1 VKPFK
6 LTGPWNHIS
15 RKLNSCLPTSSAD
28 PSLPYISTRVY
39 EVAILEYGNLRS
51 GDMKKL
57 LITGANGFLGWN
69 MCRLAKDTWHLFG
82 TVYYHQVEIHNVNTI
97 KIDLTNQSELKCLFE
112 EVRPDA
118 VIHTAAVS
126 DPNYCQVNPDVS
138 YGINVEASVNI
149 ALLCSDYVIPYVYT
163 STDLVFDGLKAP
175 YRESDSVCPVNVYGE
190 HKAQAE
196 ERILK
201 AYPQSAVCR
210 MSLMFGLSGPV
221 AKSFIQP
228 MLLAMKE
235 SRELSLF
242 VNEFRTPLSARAAVA
257 GLFLALNKVQ
267 GIIHLGGK
275 ERISRYDFGKL
286 MQRIFK
292 FETAKIRPCKQNE
305 IHTAALRPADVSLDS
320 SKAAALGFR
329 PLSLIEELQNIYKSL

>member
-1 VKPFK
+1 
-6 LTGPWNHIS
+6 
-15 RKLNSCLPTSSAD
+15 
-28 PSLPYISTRVY
+28 
-39 EVAILEYGNLRS
+39 
-51 GDMKKL
+51 MKKL

-69 MCRLAKDTWHLFG
+69 ICRLAKGRWHLFG
-82 TVYYHQVEIHNVNTI
+82 TVYSNQVEIPKVTTTR
-97 KIDLTNQSELKCLFE
+97 IDLTDYSELKRLFK

-118 VIHTAAVS
+118 VIHTAAAS
-126 DPNYCQVNPDVS
+126 DPNDCQVNPDVS

-149 ALLCSDYVIPYVYT
+149 ALLCSDYMIPYVYT

-175 YRESDSVCPVNVYGE
+175 YQESDPVCPVNVYGE
-190 HKAQAE
+190 HKALAE
-196 ERILK
+196 ERILN

-210 MSLMFGLSGPV
+210 ISLMFGLSGPV

-235 SRELSLF
+235 GRELSLF
-242 VNEFRTPLSARAAVA
+242 VDEFRTPLSAATAVA
-257 GLFLALNKVQ
+257 GLFLALDKVR

-275 ERISRYDFGKL
+275 DRISRHDFGKL

-292 FETAKIRPCKQNE
+292 FENAKIRPCKQDQF
-305 IHTAALRPADVSLDS
+305 HMPALRPTDVSLDS

-329 PLSLIEELQNIYKSL
+329 PLPLIEELQNIYESL

>member
-1 VKPFK
+1 
-6 LTGPWNHIS
+6 
-15 RKLNSCLPTSSAD
+15 
-28 PSLPYISTRVY
+28 
-39 EVAILEYGNLRS
+39 
-51 GDMKKL
+51 MKKL
-57 LITGANGFLGWN
+57 LITGASGFLGWN
-69 MCRLAKDTWHLFG
+69 ICRLAKGRWHLYG
-82 TVYYHQVEIHNVNTI
+82 TVHSNQVEIPNVNTI
-97 KIDLTNQSELKCLFE
+97 KIDLTDHSELKRLFE

-126 DPNYCQVNPDVS
+126 DPNYCQVNPNVS
-138 YGINVEASVNI
+138 YRINVEASVNI
-149 ALLCSDYVIPYVYT
+149 ALLCSDYMISYVYT

-175 YRESDSVCPVNVYGE
+175 YRESDPVCPVNVYGE
-190 HKAQAE
+190 HKALAE

-228 MLLAMKE
+228 MLLAMRE
-235 SRELSLF
+235 GRELSLF
-242 VNEFRTPLSARAAVA
+242 VNEFRTPLSAGAAVA
-257 GLFLALNKVQ
+257 GLLLAFNKVR

-286 MQRIFK
+286 MQKIFK
-292 FETAKIRPCKQNE
+292 FENAKIRPCKQDE
-305 IHTAALRPADVSLDS
+305 IHMAALRPADVSFDS

-329 PLSLIEELQNIYKSL
+329 PLPLIEELQNIYESL

>member
-1 VKPFK
+1 
-6 LTGPWNHIS
+6 
-15 RKLNSCLPTSSAD
+15 
-28 PSLPYISTRVY
+28 
-39 EVAILEYGNLRS
+39 
-51 GDMKKL
+51 MKKL

-69 MCRLAKDTWHLFG
+69 ICRLAKGRWHLFG
-82 TVYYHQVEIHNVNTI
+82 TVYSNQVEIPKVTTTR
-97 KIDLTNQSELKCLFE
+97 IDLTDYSELKRLFK

-118 VIHTAAVS
+118 VIHTAAAS
-126 DPNYCQVNPDVS
+126 DPNDCQVNPGVS

-149 ALLCSDYVIPYVYT
+149 ALLCSDYMIPYVYT

-175 YRESDSVCPVNVYGE
+175 YQESDPVCPVNVYGE
-190 HKAQAE
+190 HKALAE
-196 ERILK
+196 ERILN

-210 MSLMFGLSGPV
+210 ISLMFGLSGPV

-235 SRELSLF
+235 GRELSLF
-242 VNEFRTPLSARAAVA
+242 VDEFRTPLSAATAVG
-257 GLFLALNKVQ
+257 GLFLALDKVR

-275 ERISRYDFGKL
+275 DRISRHDFGKL

-292 FETAKIRPCKQNE
+292 FENAKIRPCKQDQ
-305 IHTAALRPADVSLDS
+305 IHMPALRPTDVSLDS

-329 PLSLIEELQNIYKSL
+329 PLPLIEELQNIYESL

>member
-1 VKPFK
+1 
-6 LTGPWNHIS
+6 
-15 RKLNSCLPTSSAD
+15 
-28 PSLPYISTRVY
+28 
-39 EVAILEYGNLRS
+39 
-51 GDMKKL
+51 MKKL

-69 MCRLAKDTWHLFG
+69 MCRLAKGTWHLFG
-82 TVYYHQVEIHNVNTI
+82 TVYSNQVEIPNVNTI
-97 KIDLTNQSELKCLFE
+97 KIDLTNHSELKRLFE

-118 VIHTAAVS
+118 VIHTAAAS

-138 YGINVEASVNI
+138 YGINVKASVNI
-149 ALLCSDYVIPYVYT
+149 ALLCSDYMIPYVYT

-175 YRESDSVCPVNVYGE
+175 YRESDPVCPVSAYGE

-196 ERILK
+196 ERILR

-221 AKSFIQP
+221 AKGFIQP

-235 SRELSLF
+235 GRELSLF
-242 VNEFRTPLSARAAVA
+242 VNEFRTPLSAGAAVV
-257 GLFLALNKVQ
+257 GLFLALHKVH
-267 GIIHLGGK
+267 GVIHLGGK

-286 MQRIFK
+286 VQRIFK
-292 FETAKIRPCKQNE
+292 FADAKIKPCTQDD
-305 IHTAALRPADVSLDS
+305 IHMAALRPADVSLDS

-329 PLSLIEELQNIYKSL
+329 PLPLVEELQNIYESL

>member
-1 VKPFK
+1 
-6 LTGPWNHIS
+6 
-15 RKLNSCLPTSSAD
+15 
-28 PSLPYISTRVY
+28 
-39 EVAILEYGNLRS
+39 
-51 GDMKKL
+51 MKKL

-69 MCRLAKDTWHLFG
+69 ICRLAKGRWHLFG
-82 TVYYHQVEIHNVNTI
+82 TVYSNQVEIPKVTTTR
-97 KIDLTNQSELKCLFE
+97 IDLTDYSELKRLFK

-118 VIHTAAVS
+118 VIHTAAAS
-126 DPNYCQVNPDVS
+126 DPNDCQVNPDVS

-149 ALLCSDYVIPYVYT
+149 ALLCSDYMIPYVYT

-175 YRESDSVCPVNVYGE
+175 YQESDPVCPVNVYGE
-190 HKAQAE
+190 HKALAE
-196 ERILK
+196 ERILN

-210 MSLMFGLSGPV
+210 ISLMFGLSGPV

-235 SRELSLF
+235 GRELSLF
-242 VNEFRTPLSARAAVA
+242 VDEFRTPLSAATAVA
-257 GLFLALNKVQ
+257 GLFLALDKVR

-275 ERISRYDFGKL
+275 DRISRHDFGKL

-292 FETAKIRPCKQNE
+292 FENAKIRPCKQDQ
-305 IHTAALRPADVSLDS
+305 IHMPALRPTDVSLDS

-329 PLSLIEELQNIYKSL
+329 PLPLIEELQNIYESL

>member
-1 VKPFK
+1 
-6 LTGPWNHIS
+6 
-15 RKLNSCLPTSSAD
+15 
-28 PSLPYISTRVY
+28 
-39 EVAILEYGNLRS
+39 
-51 GDMKKL
+51 MKKL

-69 MCRLAKDTWHLFG
+69 ICRLAKGRWHLFG
-82 TVYYHQVEIHNVNTI
+82 TVYSNQVEIPKVTTTR
-97 KIDLTNQSELKCLFE
+97 IDLTDYSELKRLFK

-118 VIHTAAVS
+118 VIHTAAAS
-126 DPNYCQVNPDVS
+126 DPNDCQVNPGVS

-149 ALLCSDYVIPYVYT
+149 ALLCSDYMIPYVYT

-175 YRESDSVCPVNVYGE
+175 YQESDPVCPVNVYGE
-190 HKAQAE
+190 HKALAE
-196 ERILK
+196 ERILN

-210 MSLMFGLSGPV
+210 ISLMFGLSGPV

-235 SRELSLF
+235 GRELSLF
-242 VNEFRTPLSARAAVA
+242 VDEFRTPLSAATAVA
-257 GLFLALNKVQ
+257 GLFLALDKVR

-275 ERISRYDFGKL
+275 DRISRHDFGKL

-292 FETAKIRPCKQNE
+292 FENAKIRPCKQDQ
-305 IHTAALRPADVSLDS
+305 IHMPALRPTDVSLDS

-329 PLSLIEELQNIYKSL
+329 PLPLIEELQNIYESL

>member
-1 VKPFK
+1 
-6 LTGPWNHIS
+6 
-15 RKLNSCLPTSSAD
+15 
-28 PSLPYISTRVY
+28 
-39 EVAILEYGNLRS
+39 
-51 GDMKKL
+51 
-57 LITGANGFLGWN
+57 
-69 MCRLAKDTWHLFG
+69 
-82 TVYYHQVEIHNVNTI
+82 
-97 KIDLTNQSELKCLFE
+97 LFE

-118 VIHTAAVS
+118 VIHTAAAS
-126 DPNYCQVNPDVS
+126 DPNFCQVNQDAS

-149 ALLCSDYVIPYVYT
+149 ALLCSDYMVPYVYA

-175 YRESDSVCPVNVYGE
+175 YRESDPVCPVNVYGE

-235 SRELSLF
+235 DRELSLF
-242 VNEFRTPLSARAAVA
+242 VDEFRTPLSAGAAVSA
-257 GLFLALNKVQ
+257 LFLALNKVQ

-286 MQRIFK
+286 MQRVFK
-292 FETAKIRPCKQNE
+292 FENVKIRPCKQDE
-305 IHTAALRPADVSLDS
+305 IHMAALRPADVSLDS

-329 PLSLIEELQNIYKSL
+329 PLPLIEELQNIYESL

>member
-1 VKPFK
+1 
-6 LTGPWNHIS
+6 
-15 RKLNSCLPTSSAD
+15 
-28 PSLPYISTRVY
+28 
-39 EVAILEYGNLRS
+39 
-51 GDMKKL
+51 MKKL

-69 MCRLAKDTWHLFG
+69 ICRLAKGRWHLFG
-82 TVYYHQVEIHNVNTI
+82 TVYSNQVEIPKVTTTR
-97 KIDLTNQSELKCLFE
+97 IDLTDYSELKRLFK

-118 VIHTAAVS
+118 VIHTAAAS
-126 DPNYCQVNPDVS
+126 DPNDCQVNPDVS

-149 ALLCSDYVIPYVYT
+149 ALLCSDYMIPYVYT

-175 YRESDSVCPVNVYGE
+175 YQESDPVCPVNVYGE
-190 HKAQAE
+190 HKALAE
-196 ERILK
+196 ERILN

-210 MSLMFGLSGPV
+210 ISLMFGLSGPV

-235 SRELSLF
+235 GRELSLF
-242 VNEFRTPLSARAAVA
+242 VDEFRTPLSAATAVA
-257 GLFLALNKVQ
+257 GLFLALDKVS

-275 ERISRYDFGKL
+275 DRISRHDFGKL

-292 FETAKIRPCKQNE
+292 FENAKIRPCKQDQ
-305 IHTAALRPADVSLDS
+305 IHMPALRPTDVSLDS

-329 PLSLIEELQNIYKSL
+329 PLPLIEELQNIYESL

>member
-1 VKPFK
+1 
-6 LTGPWNHIS
+6 
-15 RKLNSCLPTSSAD
+15 
-28 PSLPYISTRVY
+28 
-39 EVAILEYGNLRS
+39 
-51 GDMKKL
+51 MKKL

-69 MCRLAKDTWHLFG
+69 ICRLAKGRWHLFG
-82 TVYYHQVEIHNVNTI
+82 TVYSHQVEIPDVNTM
-97 KIDLTNQSELKCLFE
+97 KINLTVHSELKRLFE

-118 VIHTAAVS
+118 VIHAAAAS
-126 DPNYCQVNPDVS
+126 DPNYCQVNPHVS

-149 ALLCSDYVIPYVYT
+149 ALLCSDYMIPYVYT

-175 YRESDSVCPVNVYGE
+175 YRESDPVCPVNVYGE

-196 ERILK
+196 ERTLR

-221 AKSFIQP
+221 AKSFMQP

-235 SRELSLF
+235 GRELSLF
-242 VNEFRTPLSARAAVA
+242 VDEFRTPLRAESAVA
-257 GLFLALNKVQ
+257 GLFLALNKVS

-275 ERISRYDFGKL
+275 ERISRHDFGKL

-292 FETAKIRPCKQNE
+292 FENAKIRPCKQSE
-305 IHTAALRPADVSLDS
+305 IHMPALRPADVSLDS

-329 PLSLIEELQNIYKSL
+329 PLPLIEELQNLYENL

>member
-1 VKPFK
+1 
-6 LTGPWNHIS
+6 
-15 RKLNSCLPTSSAD
+15 
-28 PSLPYISTRVY
+28 
-39 EVAILEYGNLRS
+39 
-51 GDMKKL
+51 MKKL

-69 MCRLAKDTWHLFG
+69 ICRLAKGRWHLFG
-82 TVYYHQVEIHNVNTI
+82 TVYSNQVEIPKVTTTR
-97 KIDLTNQSELKCLFE
+97 IDLTDYSELKRLFK

-118 VIHTAAVS
+118 VIHTAAAS
-126 DPNYCQVNPDVS
+126 DPNDCQVNPGVS

-149 ALLCSDYVIPYVYT
+149 ALLCSDYMIPYVYT

-175 YRESDSVCPVNVYGE
+175 YQESDPVCPVNVYGE
-190 HKAQAE
+190 HKALAE
-196 ERILK
+196 ERILN

-210 MSLMFGLSGPV
+210 ISLMFGLSGPV

-235 SRELSLF
+235 GRELSLF
-242 VNEFRTPLSARAAVA
+242 VDEFRTPLSAATAVA
-257 GLFLALNKVQ
+257 GLFLALDKVR

-275 ERISRYDFGKL
+275 DRISRHDFGKL

-292 FETAKIRPCKQNE
+292 FENAKIRPCKQDE
-305 IHTAALRPADVSLDS
+305 IHMPALRPTDVSLDS

-329 PLSLIEELQNIYKSL
+329 PLPLIEELQNIYESL

>member
-1 VKPFK
+1 
-6 LTGPWNHIS
+6 
-15 RKLNSCLPTSSAD
+15 
-28 PSLPYISTRVY
+28 
-39 EVAILEYGNLRS
+39 
-51 GDMKKL
+51 MKKL

-69 MCRLAKDTWHLFG
+69 ICRLAKGRWHLFG
-82 TVYYHQVEIHNVNTI
+82 TVYSNQVEIPKVTTTR
-97 KIDLTNQSELKCLFE
+97 IDLTDYSELKRLFK

-118 VIHTAAVS
+118 VIHTAAAS

-149 ALLCSDYVIPYVYT
+149 ALLCSDYMIPYVYT

-175 YRESDSVCPVNVYGE
+175 YQESDPVCPVNVYGE
-190 HKAQAE
+190 HKALAE
-196 ERILK
+196 ERILN

-210 MSLMFGLSGPV
+210 ISLMFGLSGPV

-235 SRELSLF
+235 GRELSLF
-242 VNEFRTPLSARAAVA
+242 VDEFRTPLSAATAVA
-257 GLFLALNKVQ
+257 GLFLALDKVR

-275 ERISRYDFGKL
+275 DRISRHDFGKL

-292 FETAKIRPCKQNE
+292 FENAKIRPCKQDQ
-305 IHTAALRPADVSLDS
+305 IHMPALRPTDVSLDS

-329 PLSLIEELQNIYKSL
+329 PLPLIEELQSIYESL

>member
-1 VKPFK
+1 
-6 LTGPWNHIS
+6 
-15 RKLNSCLPTSSAD
+15 
-28 PSLPYISTRVY
+28 
-39 EVAILEYGNLRS
+39 
-51 GDMKKL
+51 MKKL

-69 MCRLAKDTWHLFG
+69 ICRLAKGRWHLFG
-82 TVYYHQVEIHNVNTI
+82 TVYSNQVEIPKVTTI
-97 KIDLTNQSELKCLFE
+97 KIDLTDYSELKRLFE

-118 VIHTAAVS
+118 VIHTAAIS

-149 ALLCSDYVIPYVYT
+149 ALLCSDYMIPYLYT

-175 YRESDSVCPVNVYGE
+175 YRESDPVCPVNVYGE

-201 AYPQSAVCR
+201 AYPQSTVCR

-235 SRELSLF
+235 GRELNLF
-242 VNEFRTPLSARAAVA
+242 VNEFRTPLSGEAAVA
-257 GLFLALNKVQ
+257 GLFLALDKVC

-275 ERISRYDFGKL
+275 ERISRHDFGKL
-286 MQRIFK
+286 MQRMFK
-292 FETAKIRPCKQNE
+292 FENATIRPCKQDE
-305 IHTAALRPADVSLDS
+305 IHMPAPRPADVSLDS

-329 PLSLIEELQNIYKSL
+329 PLPLIEELQNIYASL